1 MRPRAALLSL
11 ALHFVAALALF
22 LFASFVAP
30 KIAPVALEQFHQVV
44 SLRAPRIVT
53 QKPGGSGDHSPLPAQ
68 KGKLPDPPVRKIFM
82 PPVAQIRNENPKLVV
97 EQALL
102 NAPEISISA
111 DQVGDPFS
119 NGKFPSGGTG
129 GPNGIGNGH
138 GGLYGDDIGPG
149 KFSAPPAGASPRV
162 KLSRQPQLIYSV
174 DPEYSEEARKM
185 RFQGTVVLMIDVD
198 VNGRPSNIR
207 VVRSVGLGLD
217 ERAIDAVGK
226 WKFRPALSGDR
237 PVAAPAIVEV
247 SFHLL

>member
-22 LFASFVAP
+22 FTASF
-30 KIAPVALEQFHQVV
+30 L
-44 SLRAPRIVT
+44 APRIAPIVATPFDKVVLRLPHLMT
-53 QKPGGSGDHSPLPAQ
+53 QKAGGSGDHSPLPPQ

-111 DQVGDPFS
+111 DQLGDPFS
-119 NGKFPSGGTG
+119 NGKFPSGGPGTSG
-129 GPNGIGNGH
+129 GIGKGA
-138 GGLYGDDIGPG
+138 GGLYGDEFGPG
-149 KFSAPPAGASPRV
+149 KFGRPPADASPRV
-162 KLSRQPQLIYSV
+162 KLTRKPQLLFSV
-174 DPEYSEEARKM
+174 DPEYSEEARKA
-185 RFQGTVVLMIDVD
+185 RFQGTVVLAIDVD
-198 VNGRPSNIR
+198 ANGRPSNIR

-217 ERAIDAVGK
+217 ERAINAVEK
-226 WKFRPALSGDR
+226 WRFRPALSGDR
-237 PVAAPAIVEV
+237 PVAAPALVEV